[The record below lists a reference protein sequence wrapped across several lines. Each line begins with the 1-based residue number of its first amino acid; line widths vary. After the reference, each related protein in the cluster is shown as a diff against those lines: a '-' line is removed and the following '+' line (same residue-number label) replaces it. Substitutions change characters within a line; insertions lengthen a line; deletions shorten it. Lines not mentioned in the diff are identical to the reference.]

1 MNTTA
6 FKMATSEDFENLWTE
21 ADKESDETH
30 MARRRL
36 VARLVG
42 QSVGHRHEIDD
53 VVGFLLDPTCEIED
67 EALDKM
73 ETLARLNQRGP
84 MENANPSKTEIAKH
98 IATICN
104 LAK

>member
-1 MNTTA
+1 
-6 FKMATSEDFENLWTE
+6 MATSEDFENLWTE
-21 ADKESDETH
+21 ADKESHEAH

-53 VVGFLLDPTCEIED
+53 VVDVLLDPTCEID
-67 EALDKM
+67 DAALDEM
-73 ETLARLNQRGP
+73 EKLARLNQRGP
-84 MENANPSKTEIAKH
+84 MENANPSKTEIRKH
-98 IATICN
+98 IATICD

>member
-1 MNTTA
+1 MT
-6 FKMATSEDFENLWTE
+6 TSEDFENLWLE
-21 ADKESDETH
+21 ADKEIHETH

-42 QSVGHRHEIDD
+42 QSIGHRHEIDD
-53 VVGFLLDPTCEIED
+53 VVDCLLDPTCEIDD
-67 EALDKM
+67 ETLDKM

-84 MENANPSKTEIAKH
+84 MENANPSKTEIGKH